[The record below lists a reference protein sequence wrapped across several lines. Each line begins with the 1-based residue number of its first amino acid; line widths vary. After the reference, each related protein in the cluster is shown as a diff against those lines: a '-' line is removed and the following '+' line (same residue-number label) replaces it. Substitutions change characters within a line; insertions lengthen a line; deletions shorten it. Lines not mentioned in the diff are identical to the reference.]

1 MNIGRPENE
10 SSPTQITKHQLL
22 ILPVLQVLII
32 MTDALKFPTFECV
45 ISNSIEDYDSEVEYF
60 FLAKNYLSTEL
71 AELRELDPEW
81 KENYVKI
88 IRYLSE
94 LGESIVTG
102 KKAPSHDF
110 LIKLSLGEE
119 IEDDSTERLLRS
131 KGRVTAAIMHA
142 STRSREVMYW
152 YVRNSKVERFTKA
165 FNPERFQGLPF
176 VRLALTY
183 RSIVTSNKK

>member
-1 MNIGRPENE
+1 MK
-10 SSPTQITKHQLL
+10 QQFL
-22 ILPVLQVLII
+22 ILPDLQHLIS
-32 MTDALKFPTFECV
+32 MAEALKFPTFECV

-60 FLAKNYLSTEL
+60 FLVKNYLSTEL

-81 KENYVKI
+81 KENYEKI

-102 KKAPSHDF
+102 KQAPSHDF

-131 KGRVTAAIMHA
+131 KGRATPAIMRA
-142 STRSREVMYW
+142 STRTRELMYW
-152 YVRNSKVERFTKA
+152 YVRNSKVDRFSKA
-165 FNPERFQGLPF
+165 FDTLKFQGLPF